1 MNSINTREYTKD
13 SIIIFAN
20 EAKLHINQNK
30 NLLEII
36 EILKQQISKVKNL
49 ITNYSLNSNLD
60 INDSINLALNYKNLL
75 LELKSKLKEDIFKN
89 LKKQEI
95 NYNNISQELHTL
107 NPILSQLS
115 VDNFI
120 LNNTIN
126 KYDSQI
132 KILNERIEESKKHHL
147 FREIKR
153 DTDIDLKESKNI
165 FLEENL
171 ENQQKMLSFCRDYVK
186 YKYKNIRKREKIK
199 IYKKYLSKLKNIIKY
214 YSLKLYGDEIKIL
227 NDINKNK
234 KKENK
239 NKNLVDIR
247 KRIVTTPC
255 DQNYKFLN
263 KYSDK
268 INELNNKNNKD
279 DNSFNKIS
287 LLKEDDL
294 NLFRNSEIENM
305 QNENNSERKKI
316 NILKID
322 ELFDVSNIEV
332 ENEDIIDEELNS
344 DDEVIFTKKV
354 IPKKK
359 ISIDF
364 LSDVHKQIPLINL
377 SLIEFNKL
385 KVINEADAYSLQKRK
400 FEQNNINGKIKNL
413 KKQIKILEKH
423 ICRNKKKLNVIH
435 NFIEDVKYNYK
446 LLRPIKVQTSA
457 AGNTTNYI
465 REKLLNIVE
474 ETIQE
479 TEKKDNKIYSD
490 NKNKTG
496 KTEAE
501 EGEEEL
507 VGSDYSDEDE
517 YIGNDENKEY
527 NFENKENSNIDD
539 NQDIIINY
547 IEKDKKIFYKNKL
560 KNSKIKTNLISK
572 FVSDEKEKDE
582 KDLNNKIIYNNF
594 DINGNTYPQ
603 SK

>member
-239 NKNLVDIR
+239 NLVDIR

-400 FEQNNINGKIKNL
+400 FEQKDINGKIKNI
-413 KKQIKILEKH
+413 KKQIKDLEKH
-423 ICRNKKKLNVIH
+423 ILINIKKLKVIQ

-446 LLRPIKVQTSA
+446 LLRPLKVHTTA
-457 AGNTTNYI
+457 AGNPVNYI

-474 ETIQE
+474 ETINE
-479 TEKKDNKIYSD
+479 SEKKEYKIYSD
-490 NKNKTG
+490 TKYKTG
-496 KTEAE
+496 KASVE
-501 EGEEEL
+501 EQEENDDEI

-517 YIGNDENKEY
+517 YMEKDENKNFKIDVEY
-527 NFENKENSNIDD
+527 NGDKNI
-539 NQDIIINY
+539 N
-547 IEKDKKIFYKNKL
+547 IEKMKRISHKNKI
-560 KNSKIKTNLISK
+560 KNNKIKTNLLSK
-572 FVSDEKEKDE
+572 FVSDEKEENK
-582 KDLNNKIIYNNF
+582 KILNDKIQYQNIDNLVGTNA
-594 DINGNTYPQ
+594 Q

>member
-255 DQNYKFLN
+255 DKNYKFLK
-263 KYSDK
+263 KYSNK
-268 INELNNKNNKD
+268 INELNKNNKD

-305 QNENNSERKKI
+305 RNENNSERKKI

-400 FEQNNINGKIKNL
+400 FEQKDINGKIKNI
-413 KKQIKILEKH
+413 KKQIKDLEKH
-423 ICRNKKKLNVIH
+423 ILINIKKLKVIQ

-446 LLRPIKVQTSA
+446 LLRPLKVHTTA
-457 AGNTTNYI
+457 AGNPVNYI

-474 ETIQE
+474 ETINE
-479 TEKKDNKIYSD
+479 SEKKEYKIYSD
-490 NKNKTG
+490 TKYKTG
-496 KTEAE
+496 KESVE
-501 EGEEEL
+501 EQEENDDEI

-517 YIGNDENKEY
+517 YMEKDENKNFKIDVEY
-527 NFENKENSNIDD
+527 NGDKNI
-539 NQDIIINY
+539 N
-547 IEKDKKIFYKNKL
+547 IEKMKRISHKNKI
-560 KNSKIKTNLISK
+560 KNNKIKTNLLSK
-572 FVSDEKEKDE
+572 FVSDEKEENK
-582 KDLNNKIIYNNF
+582 KILNDKIQYQNLDNF
-594 DINGNTYPQ
+594 VGTNAQ

>member
-49 ITNYSLNSNLD
+49 ITNFSLNSNLD
-60 INDSINLALNYKNLL
+60 VNDSINLALNYKNLL

-263 KYSDK
+263 KYSNK
-268 INELNNKNNKD
+268 INELNNRNNKD

-305 QNENNSERKKI
+305 RNENNSERKKI

-364 LSDVHKQIPLINL
+364 LSEVHKQIPLINL

-400 FEQNNINGKIKNL
+400 FEQKDINGKIKNI
-413 KKQIKILEKH
+413 KKQIKDLEKH
-423 ICRNKKKLNVIH
+423 ILINIKKLKVIQ

-446 LLRPIKVQTSA
+446 LLRPLKVHTTA
-457 AGNTTNYI
+457 AGNPVNYI

-474 ETIQE
+474 ETINE
-479 TEKKDNKIYSD
+479 SENKEYKIYSD
-490 NKNKTG
+490 TKYKTG
-496 KTEAE
+496 KASVE
-501 EGEEEL
+501 EQEENDDEI

-517 YIGNDENKEY
+517 YMEKDENKNFKIDVEY
-527 NFENKENSNIDD
+527 NGDKNI
-539 NQDIIINY
+539 N
-547 IEKDKKIFYKNKL
+547 IEKMKRISHKNKI
-560 KNSKIKTNLISK
+560 KNNKIKTNLLSK
-572 FVSDEKEKDE
+572 FVSDEKEENK
-582 KDLNNKIIYNNF
+582 KILNDKIQYQNLDNF
-594 DINGNTYPQ
+594 VGTNAQ